1 MPLYAPHVYSD
12 PMTIAALE
20 SLLGQLPGQAR
31 VMLVLKDGSRVA
43 GTVSMRPALQ
53 HYADANEQPGVN
65 GTVRLDD
72 LVRACQQHVIWLD
85 SVLDVLHLP
94 EDA

>member
-12 PMTIAALE
+12 PMTIAAME
-20 SLLGQLPGQAR
+20 ALLGELPGQAR
-31 VMLVLKDGSRVA
+31 VLLVLKDGSRVA
-43 GTVSMRPALQ
+43 GTVTARPALQ
-53 HYADANEQPGVN
+53 HYADATEATGVN

-85 SVLDVLHLP
+85 SVLDVQHLP
-94 EDA
+94 VEA

>member
-12 PMTIAALE
+12 PLSIAALE
-20 SLLGQLPGQAR
+20 VLLRQLPEQAR

-43 GTVSMRPALQ
+43 GTVALRPALE
-53 HYADANEQPGVN
+53 HYADANEQAGVN

-72 LVRACQQHVIWLD
+72 LVPAARDLAGQRAGC
-85 SVLDVLHLP
+85 
-94 EDA
+94 AAFAG